1 MRTLVRPGA
10 RVAALPAC
18 AGSRSISQAG
28 QVIDVA
34 DDKQT
39 QELEQLR
46 LRVAELESEL
56 SATQSVQAE
65 PHAARGG
72 GRWRAITSAIAITL
86 ACVLAPLSVV
96 SVWASNQVSDTNRY
110 VETVAPL
117 AKDPAIQ
124 KAVADRVTQEVFAY
138 VNLDSLTSDTVTA
151 LTQRGLPPRAVAAL
165 QALRVPIRNGLENFT
180 RDQIDKI
187 VASPQFATVWEQA
200 NRAAHTELVNLLS
213 GKQGGAVSAQN
224 GEVTLNLGPIIAQVK
239 QRLVASGYT
248 VANNIPTVNKTIVL
262 VRSDSIT
269 RAQGA
274 YRLLNALGNWLP
286 VIALLLLGVGVYLAR
301 DHRRAVLRGSLGVVG
316 SMLVLGVLLAVARP
330 LYLNAV
336 PPDVLPREAA
346 GVVFDTLVRF
356 LRTGLR
362 TTAVLFLV
370 IALGAFFTGPTP
382 AAVRTRSTLTRGI
395 GSVRG
400 GAESR
405 GLSTGPVGTW
415 TYAHKRL
422 LNAGVVIVGGLVLTF
437 WSRPTIGV
445 VLWTAVGVLLAIGIV
460 EFVGRPPAP
469 QAAVAEAGSAPV
481 PRQREHGAA
490 DTAPVSPAVTVSAKD
505 AGETE
510 AGGVE
515 ETPAPAGPAP
525 HR

>member
-1 MRTLVRPGA
+1 M
-10 RVAALPAC
+10 
-18 AGSRSISQAG
+18 S
-28 QVIDVA
+28 DVV
-34 DDKQT
+34 DQDQT

-46 LRVAELESEL
+46 RRVAELEAEL
-56 SATQSVQAE
+56 GTTRTGEAE
-65 PHAARGG
+65 PHPVRSG
-72 GRWRAITSAIAITL
+72 GRWRAVTAAVAIVL

-96 SVWASNQVSDTNRY
+96 AVWASSQVSDTNRY

-117 AKDPAIQ
+117 AKDPAVQ
-124 KAVADRVTQEVFAY
+124 KAVADRVTTEVLTY

-151 LTQRGLPPRAVAAL
+151 LTQQGLPPRAVAAL

-200 NRAAHTELVNLLS
+200 NRVAHTELVNLLS

-224 GEVTLNLGPIIAQVK
+224 GEVTLNLGPIVAQVK

-262 VRSDSIT
+262 VRSDSVT

-274 YRLLNALGNWLP
+274 YRLLNALGSWLP
-286 VIALLLLGVGVYLAR
+286 VIALVLLALGVYLAR

-316 SMLVLGVLLAVARP
+316 SMLVLGVALAVARP
-330 LYLNAV
+330 LYLGAV

-346 GVVFDTLVRF
+346 GNVFDTLVRF

-370 IALGAFFTGPTP
+370 IAIGAFFTGPSVT
-382 AAVRTRSTLTRGI
+382 AVRTRTALTHGV
-395 GSVRG
+395 GFVRG
-400 GAESR
+400 GAESA

-415 TYAHKRL
+415 TYAHRRL
-422 LNAGVVIVGGLVLTF
+422 LNAAVVVLGGLVVTF
-437 WSRPTIGV
+437 WSRPTIAV
-445 VLWTAVGVLLAIGIV
+445 ILWTAVGVLLAVGIIAL
-460 EFVGRPPAP
+460 VGRPPT
-469 QAAVAEAGSAPV
+469 AAVAPTTPGPV
-481 PRQREHGAA
+481 PRQRGGTE
-490 DTAPVSPAVTVSAKD
+490 PVA
-505 AGETE
+505 
-510 AGGVE
+510 
-515 ETPAPAGPAP
+515 TPASEPASEPVVVPTGQDLGDGGGAGHREPAAPGGPP
-525 HR
+525 PGS